1 MKHTCR
7 AVYCRRLARKM
18 GAGYI
23 VIPDYPDWLDRIH
36 SLTGRLQGAD
46 HVIEASGMSE
56 ADAAF
61 EAALSKKAREMFL
74 YPQGKLPAVG
84 YFA

>member
-1 MKHTCR
+1 
-7 AVYCRRLARKM
+7 M

-23 VIPDYPDWLDRIH
+23 VIPDYPDWLDQIH

-61 EAALSKKAREMFL
+61 EAALSKRR
-74 YPQGKLPAVG
+74 GKYSSTPRKIALSRVFRLICKHCSTLIPER
-84 YFA
+84 